1 MSDKP
6 PHEDDMEQLEVNL
19 SRDILQIVKRKWLLI
34 LFAFLISWPV
44 VKDVMTFS
52 LPARGNK
59 ALLKY
64 NTQNLA
70 DNQDLLSEVY
80 ALELGRIANS
90 NNIYI
95 LREEFANHDKESHED
110 MHDIKA
116 SIEHISERLDK
127 IITK

>member
-1 MSDKP
+1 MSNKL

-44 VKDVMTFS
+44 VKDVVTLS
-52 LPARGNK
+52 LPARGSK

-90 NNIYI
+90 NNIYL
-95 LREEFANHDKESHED
+95 LREEVANHDKESHED
-110 MHDIKA
+110 IHDIKA